1 MNNQTKIY
9 FPIIAS
15 FLIATGIFIGAKLN
29 FSETPIS
36 FFQPEKK
43 FSDKLNS
50 VLNFIEEEYV
60 DTVNRETLVDKTISE
75 LLQNLDP
82 HSVYITA
89 KELQEIHEPLEGNF
103 EGIGIEFNIIHDT
116 IRVISVIAGGPS
128 EVLGIQAGDKIVS
141 IEGKNVAGVKIKN
154 KDVMKKLRGKAGT
167 KVSISIMRGKELIDF
182 SITRGTIPIYSVDA
196 GYMLDKKNGY
206 IKISRFAET
215 TYDEFLK
222 KVISL
227 KKQGMENLILDLRG
241 NGGGLLS
248 AAIKICDEFLEEG
261 QLIVFTEGKSH
272 PKETFIAT
280 NKGMLTNTKLVI
292 LIDEAS
298 ASASEIVAGAIQDND
313 RGIIIGRRSFG
324 KGLVQRETM
333 FPDSSAIRLTVARY
347 HTPTGR
353 CIQKSY
359 EKGIAEY
366 YHEEYERYERG
377 ELLHEDSIRP
387 KDTLKYTTPKGKV
400 VYGGG
405 GITPDIFIPIDTIG
419 RTPYLTQLFV
429 KGALNQFSFDYAD
442 KNRKAL
448 IQTGLHKFESSFLI
462 SETLLNDF
470 FYFSEKLG
478 VKRNT
483 KEENISKNTIRN
495 LLKASV
501 ARYVWGNEGFYLI
514 LNKQDKAIIKAKE
527 VLDTNQTLVKKR

>member
-1 MNNQTKIY
+1 MSNRMKIY

-29 FSETPIS
+29 FSGTSIS
-36 FFQPEKK
+36 FFHSEKK

-60 DTVNRETLVDKTISE
+60 DTVNREMLVEKTIAE

-89 KELQEIHEPLEGNF
+89 KELQELHEPLEGNF

-128 EVLGIQAGDKIVS
+128 EAVGIQAGDKIVS
-141 IEGKNVAGVKIKN
+141 IEGKSVTGIKIKN

-167 KVSISIMRGKELIDF
+167 RVSITIMRGRELIDF
-182 SITRGTIPIYSVDA
+182 SITRGTIPIYSVDV

-206 IKISRFAET
+206 IKISRFAAT
-215 TYDEFLK
+215 TYDEFLEKVSSLRK
-222 KVISL
+222 K
-227 KKQGMENLILDLRG
+227 GMKNLILDLRG

-248 AAIKICDEFLEEG
+248 AAIKISDEFLDQG
-261 QLIVFTEGKSH
+261 STIVFTEGKSH
-272 PKETFIAT
+272 PKEIFTAT
-280 NKGMLTNTKLVI
+280 AKGILTHTKLVV

-359 EKGIAEY
+359 AKGIVDY
-366 YHEEYERYERG
+366 YREEYERYERG
-377 ELLHEDSIRP
+377 ELLHEDSIQH
-387 KDTLKYTTPKGKV
+387 KDTLKYVTPKGKI

-405 GITPDIFIPIDTIG
+405 GITPDIFIPLDTQG

-429 KGALNQFSFDYAD
+429 KGAINQFCFDYAD
-442 KNRKAL
+442 KNRKNFMKTDL
-448 IQTGLHKFESSFLI
+448 NKFDSSFLI
-462 SETLLNDF
+462 SKSLLNDF
-470 FYFSEKLG
+470 FSFAEKLG
-478 VKRNT
+478 VKRNL
-483 KEENISKNTIRN
+483 KEENISKNLIRN
-495 LLKASV
+495 LLKASI
-501 ARYVWGNEGFYLI
+501 ARHIWGNEGFYLI
-514 LNKQDKAIIKAKE
+514 LNKEDKAITKAKE
-527 VLDTNQTLVKKR
+527 VIDASPTLVQ